1 MVKNVYCVIMAGGS
15 GTRFWPSSRMEKP
28 KQFLNILDKKSL
40 IQSTIERFHSMI
52 SWDRIFVVSQ
62 RYQEEELKKHTAKIP
77 HENLLFEPFGRNTAP
92 CIGLAALQ
100 INHINPDSIM
110 IVSPADH
117 RISSKT
123 QFQAVI
129 QTAVKLATDHD
140 ALVTLGITP
149 DRPATGY
156 GYVQING
163 EIPVSKKVKSYK
175 IKTFA
180 EKPNLATAQRFL
192 ESGDFYWNS
201 GVFIFK
207 TSVILDEI
215 KKLLPDLHDGLMEI
229 KNFLDDPQLENVIH
243 KVYQQIKGISIDYG
257 IMEKADNAYMVE
269 GNFGWNDLGSWD
281 EVYKLSSKDE
291 LGNSA
296 SGKTI
301 LIDTNNSSVHA
312 DEDGLVAVIGL
323 EDVIVVQQGHSVLV
337 CKREQSEK
345 VKNAVERLKTKKL
358 TQYL

>member
-15 GTRFWPSSRMEKP
+15 GTRFWPSSRKDKP
-28 KQFLNILDKKSL
+28 KQFLNILDNKSL
-40 IQSTIERFHSMI
+40 IQLTIERFHSMI
-52 SWDRIFVVSQ
+52 SWDRIYVVSQ
-62 RYQEEELKKHTAKIP
+62 KYQEEELKRHTAKIP

-100 INHINPDSIM
+100 INHRDPDSIM

-117 RISSKT
+117 RIASKT

-129 QTAVKLATDHD
+129 QTAVKLASDYD

-156 GYVQING
+156 GYIQTNG
-163 EIPVSKKVKSYK
+163 EIPISKKVKSYR

-192 ESGDFYWNS
+192 QSGDFYWNS
-201 GVFIFK
+201 GIFIFK
-207 TSVILDEI
+207 TSVILEKI
-215 KKLLPDLHDGLMEI
+215 KEMMPDLHEGLMEI
-229 KNFLDDPQLENVIH
+229 RNFLDDPKLNNVIH

-257 IMEKADNAYMVE
+257 IMEKASDACMVE

-281 EVYKLSSKDE
+281 EVYKLSPRDE
-291 LGNSA
+291 EGNTVSGNS
-296 SGKTI
+296 I
-301 LIDTNNSSVHA
+301 LIDTNNAFVHVQSSDA
-312 DEDGLVAVIGL
+312 D
-323 EDVIVVQQGHSVLV
+323 
-337 CKREQSEK
+337 
-345 VKNAVERLKTKKL
+345 
-358 TQYL
+358 